1 MVAVIYIVTVSF
13 IDGGSQLYC
22 DSQFYWWWQSVI
34 LVVAVSYIVTVSYIS
49 GGSQFYWWW

>member
-1 MVAVIYIVTVSF
+1 MVAVSYIVTVSF
-13 IDGGSQLYC
+13 ISGDIQLYC

-49 GGSQFYWWW
+49 GGSQFY